1 MMRLIAIGL
10 LAGLSLMAD
19 DGSPKG
25 PPVVVA
31 DGTAAVPEPA
41 TIGMLG
47 LGMAGIA
54 FGAWRKSR
62 KR

>member
-1 MMRLIAIGL
+1 MKRMIAIGL
-10 LAGLSLMAD
+10 LAGLSLLAD

-25 PPVVVA
+25 EP
-31 DGTAAVPEPA
+31 DGVSDGSAAVPEPA

-54 FGAWRKSR
+54 FGAWRKRR
-62 KR
+62 KK

>member
-1 MMRLIAIGL
+1 MKKL
-10 LAGLSLMAD
+10 LLVGTLLGMSLMAA
-19 DGSPKG
+19 DGSPKAEADNA
-25 PPVVVA
+25 A
-31 DGTAAVPEPA
+31 DGSAAVPEPA

-47 LGMAGIA
+47 IGVGAIA